1 MSTSKTQQA
10 LTTIEA
16 STLIAALITERN
28 TLQKYAEMY
37 ASDPEVSMFKLYR
50 DKANKLSNI
59 IQQLYHAEGTRSIVQ
74 WH

>member
-37 ASDPEVSMFKLYR
+37 ASDPEVSTFKLYR

-59 IQQLYHAEGTRSIVQ
+59 IQQLYHAEGTLSIVQ
-74 WH
+74 

>member
-1 MSTSKTQQA
+1 MPASKTQRS

-37 ASDPEVSMFKLYR
+37 ASDIEDRNFRLYT
-50 DKANKLSNI
+50 DKTNKLDNI
-59 IQQLYHAEGTRSIVQ
+59 IRHLYHAEGTLNIVQ
-74 WH
+74 

>member
-37 ASDPEVSMFKLYR
+37 ASDIEDRNFRLYT
-50 DKANKLSNI
+50 DKTNKLSNI
-59 IQQLYHAEGTRSIVQ
+59 IQQLYHAEGTLSIVQ
-74 WH
+74 

>member
-16 STLIAALITERN
+16 STLISALINERN

-37 ASDPEVSMFKLYR
+37 ASDIEDSNFRLYT
-50 DKANKLSNI
+50 DKTNKLSNI
-59 IQQLYHAEGTRSIVQ
+59 IQQLYYAEGTLNIVQ
-74 WH
+74 

>member
-1 MSTSKTQQA
+1 MSISKTQQA

-37 ASDPEVSMFKLYR
+37 ASDIEDRNFRLYT
-50 DKANKLSNI
+50 DKTNKLSNI
-59 IQQLYHAEGTRSIVQ
+59 IQQLYHAEGTLSIVQ
-74 WH
+74 

>member
-37 ASDPEVSMFKLYR
+37 ASDIEDRNFRLYT
-50 DKANKLSNI
+50 DKTNKLSNI
-59 IQQLYHAEGTRSIVQ
+59 IQQLYHAEGTLNIVQ
-74 WH
+74 